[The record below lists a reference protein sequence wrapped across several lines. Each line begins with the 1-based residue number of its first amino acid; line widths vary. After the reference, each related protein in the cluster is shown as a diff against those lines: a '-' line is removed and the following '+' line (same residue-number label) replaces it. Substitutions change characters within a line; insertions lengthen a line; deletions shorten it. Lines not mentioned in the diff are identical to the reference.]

1 MRLYLATVLVL
12 ISTAFL
18 DAAGWVLPAAKA
30 VYVHGVALGY
40 KQAFGDVEANEAEL
54 QKRRNG

>member
-1 MRLYLATVLVL
+1 
-12 ISTAFL
+12 
-18 DAAGWVLPAAKA
+18 